1 MLVRGFSVLM
11 IICLH
16 LRFVK
21 ILERLESCVSELL
34 FSTSTTHIPFRSV
47 HIPFF
52 TLERSGCGQTFSCRS
67 VDSFSLGSNFILS
80 TQELRLFIFFYW
92 VCFLWIEILS
102 CLQLQL
108 SDWLYFMSYVQLFGI
123 LCLQWDSL
131 SPVNWAICSSPELW
145 NVYTIQLI
153 RFLFYLS
160 IVPFYNVPVSVSPS
174 LLGCFISS
182 SC

>member
-1 MLVRGFSVLM
+1 MVTCFR
-11 IICLH
+11 

-34 FSTSTTHIPFRSV
+34 FSTSTTHIPFHSV

-92 VCFLWIEILS
+92 VCFLRIEILS

-108 SDWLYFMSYVQLFGI
+108 SDWLYFMSLYMSSFSAFFVCSETP
-123 LCLQWDSL
+123 CLRLIGPFAPHQS
-131 SPVNWAICSSPELW
+131 LW